1 MVFIEL
7 PIFVR
12 CSAAL
17 FSDEDLTEL
26 QNMLLENPKAGD
38 IISGSR
44 GLRKLRVPL
53 PGRGKRGGA
62 RVIYYY
68 WGSKEQCYLV
78 YAYAK
83 NVAADLTRDQLRRLA
98 AMIAAEVGDERKTV

>member
-7 PIFVR
+7 PIFTH
-12 CSAAL
+12 CAGDL
-17 FSDEDLTEL
+17 FSQDELAVVQNTLL
-26 QNMLLENPKAGD
+26 QNPATGNLIPGGK
-38 IISGSR
+38 
-44 GLRKLRVPL
+44 GLRKLRVAL

-68 WGSKEQCYLV
+68 WVSKEQCYLV

-83 NVAADLTRDQLRRLA
+83 NVAADLSQEQLQRLA
-98 AMIAAEVGDERKTV
+98 AVIKAEIRDE

>member
-1 MVFIEL
+1 MVFVEL

-12 CSAAL
+12 CANQL
-17 FSDEDLTEL
+17 FSDEDIARL
-26 QNMLLENPKAGD
+26 QGTLLENPAAGD
-38 IISGSR
+38 LIPGGC

-68 WGSKEQCYLV
+68 WVDNAQCYLV

-83 NVAADLTRDQLRRLA
+83 NTASDLSKDQLQRLA
-98 AMIAAEVGDERKTV
+98 DVIAAEVKHG